1 MIRAPDRVGRRTKGV
16 PDKRRGERRGRQCAA
31 LPFAEEKGELRV
43 LLVTSR
49 ETQRWVLPKGW
60 TEKRLSPHALAAKEA
75 FEEAGVVG
83 EVEPRPIGRY
93 RYLKRGPR
101 DRVTPCSV
109 RVFPLRVNRLLDDW
123 PERRERQRRWFS
135 AAEAAM
141 AVEEGGLVTL
151 LLGLAMPDAN
161 AVGNSAALTTRGCF
175 GSRQR
180 RRRASSPRWPW
191 RRPRLFGPGRPGIR
205 GRGPSAARR
214 SGRRGGPAARGAE
227 ERSGQG
233 ARAPC
238 RGFFRATA
246 DPTATRQV
254 IAEPWPKSPPEP
266 RSHHGNKLRYRKEQV
281 PAPAVL
287 S

>member
-161 AVGNSAALTTRGCF
+161 AVGDSAHSPHGDALEA
-175 GSRQR
+175 GSDGGARPVPGGHGDGRDSSDLVAQESGAEDPRQLADQDGEEDQQREALKSGPDRAHGRLAAASSERPQIR
-180 RRRASSPRWPW
+180 RRRDR
-191 RRPRLFGPGRPGIR
+191 
-205 GRGPSAARR
+205 
-214 SGRRGGPAARGAE
+214 
-227 ERSGQG
+227 
-233 ARAPC
+233 
-238 RGFFRATA
+238 
-246 DPTATRQV
+246 
-254 IAEPWPKSPPEP
+254 
-266 RSHHGNKLRYRKEQV
+266 
-281 PAPAVL
+281 
-287 S
+287 